1 MKKIVIIPAFNESA
15 SIVNTVKDIEEN
27 SEGFDYIIINDRST
41 DNTLDVCRK
50 NRLNV
55 LDLPL
60 NLGIGGAVQTGY
72 WYAYEN
78 GYDIAVQF
86 DGDGQHDSKYLNTM
100 AEHLTKHK
108 LDMVIGS
115 RFITNEGFQSSG
127 ARRMGIKYFTFLIK
141 LLTGKKITDPTSGY
155 RLCNRKVIKLFSNQY
170 PKDYPEPETVVA
182 LIKRG
187 LNVDEIPVVMR
198 AREEG
203 VSSISPKKSIYYMF
217 KVTLAILIEKS
228 RTK

>member
-1 MKKIVIIPAFNESA
+1 
-15 SIVNTVKDIEEN
+15 
-27 SEGFDYIIINDRST
+27 
-41 DNTLDVCRK
+41 
-50 NRLNV
+50 
-55 LDLPL
+55 
-60 NLGIGGAVQTGY
+60 
-72 WYAYEN
+72 
-78 GYDIAVQF
+78 
-86 DGDGQHDSKYLNTM
+86 M
-100 AEHLTKHK
+100 AEHLVKHN

-155 RLCNRKVIKLFSNQY
+155 RMCNRKVIKLFSNQY